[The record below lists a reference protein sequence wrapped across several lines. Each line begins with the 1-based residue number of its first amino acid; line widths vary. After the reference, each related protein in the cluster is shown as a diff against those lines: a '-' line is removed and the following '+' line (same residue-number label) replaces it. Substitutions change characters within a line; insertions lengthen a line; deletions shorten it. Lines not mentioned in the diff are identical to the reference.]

1 MSLQIPGY
9 KIVRPVAEGGMAS
22 VYLAVQESLGRN
34 VALKL
39 LKKFDNTAQSNR
51 FHNEG
56 RIIAS
61 LNHRNIITLH
71 DIGVI
76 GEQHYISMEYLEGG
90 DLEER
95 IRKGMSTDA
104 SLDVVEAIGSCLDFV
119 HRKDIIH
126 RDIKPANILFHKDG
140 TPILTDFG
148 IAKQLVVDTRLT
160 MDGTALG
167 SPYYLSPEQAE
178 CKPLDGRTDIYGL
191 GIILYEMLTGIK
203 PYQGSSHI
211 ETIIAHLAN
220 PLPSLPPEQS
230 CFQSLLDRMIAK
242 QRDERFTSAGEM
254 VETLWELRQYRPQGI
269 AVPKLSGLIRNL
281 HTSSTMFQ
289 EKSMTAGIVRRL
301 NKSES
306 LQYMLESAVNST
318 QIVLRKISEFLPDVR
333 IRGVTAG
340 VAAVL
345 LIVALG
351 FLVTKPA
358 QTVATE
364 QTVNGVSADG
374 TTQAATLDSG
384 DEPVQKAALDSG
396 DEQVHQAALDS
407 GDEPVQQH
415 EEYLRQAKQAI
426 DEYRLTTPE
435 SNNAY
440 YYYQMILEEDPDHE
454 EALTGVA
461 EITETYTRLA
471 EQEFDRFHYN
481 KAKVYLHR
489 GLALDPDNERLL
501 ELERTNAFAD
511 VSRRTIGGI
520 KSLFQ

>member
-22 VYLAVQESLGRN
+22 VYLAVQESLRRN

-220 PLPSLPPEQS
+220 PLPSLPPELS

-242 QRDERFTSAGEM
+242 QRDERFASAGEM
-254 VETLWELRQYRPQGI
+254 VETLRELRQYRPQGI
-269 AVPKLSGLIRNL
+269 AIPKLSGLIRNL

-289 EKSMTAGIVRRL
+289 AKSTTAGFVPRL

-306 LQYMLESAVNST
+306 QQYMLESAVNST
-318 QIVLRKISEFLPDVR
+318 RIVLRKISEFLPDDR

-364 QTVNGVSADG
+364 QTVNGVPADG
-374 TTQAATLDSG
+374 TTQATTLDSG
-384 DEPVQKAALDSG
+384 DEPVQ
-396 DEQVHQAALDS
+396 QAALDS
-407 GDEPVQQH
+407 GDEPVQQY

-471 EQEFDRFHYN
+471 EQELDRFHYN

-489 GLALDPDNERLL
+489 GLALDPDNEQLL